1 VNRVSFDEAEQFSA
15 LVFSTDENTHF
26 VAFSGTDDTLIGWK
40 EDLEMSFRE
49 VVPAQRSA
57 VEYLEL
63 VMSHL
68 PGVFYLGGHSKG
80 GNLAVFAAAN
90 IPAEMQPSILLMY
103 NNDGPGFQRSVIE
116 SPGYQRVTDKII
128 NFLPQSSVVGMLL
141 NQSGHYQVVDSNE
154 SGIMQH
160 NAFSWEVVGTNFV
173 YEDGLSATSIKF
185 NNALRAWM
193 ETVPNEERS
202 EFIEALFTILE
213 ATGARTVKEFTQDKL
228 TNAKAMISTFKQLE
242 PETQAHLKLL
252 LETFF
257 AEIQKALRS
266 SITEGISS
274 LITRTFS
281 RKRLPS

>member
-1 VNRVSFDEAEQFSA
+1 
-15 LVFSTDENTHF
+15 
-26 VAFSGTDDTLIGWK
+26 
-40 EDLEMSFRE
+40 
-49 VVPAQRSA
+49 
-57 VEYLEL
+57 
-63 VMSHL
+63 
-68 PGVFYLGGHSKG
+68 
-80 GNLAVFAAAN
+80 
-90 IPAEMQPSILLMY
+90 
-103 NNDGPGFQRSVIE
+103 
-116 SPGYQRVTDKII
+116 
-128 NFLPQSSVVGMLL
+128 
-141 NQSGHYQVVDSNE
+141 
-154 SGIMQH
+154 
-160 NAFSWEVVGTNFV
+160 
-173 YEDGLSATSIKF
+173 
-185 NNALRAWM
+185 M